1 MSCQAAFSASATT
14 ASFAIAAD
22 RTNWRVVVSCLAWPT
37 SCRRRRPAHL
47 AITVMSMK
55 PSAANRC
62 ADALLVMTGDCL
74 SSRFYR
80 ARTTANGSA
89 IRHDRQR
96 RHARLSEPAPP
107 RRVDGDLS
115 PRGLALPL
123 AVVARGANPMG
134 PGRRLFPF
142 LLCSR
147 FAVIVHKMT
156 ESAPGLT
163 PADPTDLAN
172 VLAYALRFQGR
183 KRVHNADEIMAEI
196 VAKRLVDHLERAGF
210 VMMKKPP
217 EIGAAALG
225 RGFEG

>member
-1 MSCQAAFSASATT
+1 
-14 ASFAIAAD
+14 
-22 RTNWRVVVSCLAWPT
+22 
-37 SCRRRRPAHL
+37 AHL

-115 PRGLALPL
+115 PRGP
-123 AVVARGANPMG
+123 RPTSG
-134 PGRRLFPF
+134 GRRAWCQSDARRGFQTCRLGILSTARP
-142 LLCSR
+142 R
-147 FAVIVHKMT
+147 RQIFARRKERRRLSTPID
-156 ESAPGLT
+156 SAGCRRLSPIRLWLT
-163 PADPTDLAN
+163 
-172 VLAYALRFQGR
+172 
-183 KRVHNADEIMAEI
+183 
-196 VAKRLVDHLERAGF
+196 
-210 VMMKKPP
+210 
-217 EIGAAALG
+217 GAAPTSLRSSTPSCAAPPSQRRSQLSYIERHWEFLAASG
-225 RGFEG
+225 V